1 MPRYYFTIR
10 WSDHED
16 IDPQGSE
23 LADDD
28 VVLDYACCM
37 IRRLQASGGY
47 DNDPGLMLEVRNERR
62 ETVLFIPFL
71 PAYAWRAGAARRRKR
86 YLDLAV
92 ELSRAFALAAGT
104 PEAERLR
111 EDVAFMLAIRANHGK
126 RCAAVRRR
134 GAADDRRRYE
144 GQDGECH
151 AARALE
157 AYLGLRRHD
166 ATSRDDCVDFVAR
179 FLGNFGFRCR

>member
-71 PAYAWRAGAARRRKR
+71 PAYA
-86 YLDLAV
+86 
-92 ELSRAFALAAGT
+92 
-104 PEAERLR
+104 
-111 EDVAFMLAIRANHGK
+111 
-126 RCAAVRRR
+126 
-134 GAADDRRRYE
+134 
-144 GQDGECH
+144 
-151 AARALE
+151 
-157 AYLGLRRHD
+157 
-166 ATSRDDCVDFVAR
+166 
-179 FLGNFGFRCR
+179 